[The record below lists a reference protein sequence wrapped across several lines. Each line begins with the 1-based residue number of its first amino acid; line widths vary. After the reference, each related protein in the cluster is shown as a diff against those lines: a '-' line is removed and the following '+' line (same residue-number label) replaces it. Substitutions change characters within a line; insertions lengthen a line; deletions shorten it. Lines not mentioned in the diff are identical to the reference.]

1 MDDMANINT
10 YTDPAADDLFAF
22 AQGCLARFVNEL
34 ADSGLPADRNLELRR
49 GRELLCYYCL
59 ADGRIYLTLPDP
71 KAPGGKLHALVL
83 RSLMACD
90 SDQELWRFIR
100 LILPITMAHEVGHHL
115 RHRLGLFGDDRW
127 REEKVAD
134 RLAAALALRDE
145 VLSPAERRELLRLV
159 ERQVTAFAARF
170 DDAYQP
176 AYTEDP
182 AHYMY
187 TSLNGLKQA
196 LTADRPNLDAVICH
210 HFRLH
215 RPSLEQGESIC
226 LI

>member
-1 MDDMANINT
+1 MTNIST
-10 YTDPAADDLFAF
+10 HTDHSEGELFA
-22 AQGCLARFVNEL
+22 LARDRLTRFVGEL
-34 ADSGLPADRNLELRR
+34 ADLGLPVNRNLELRR

-90 SDQELWRFIR
+90 SDQELRRFIR
-100 LILPITMAHEVGHHL
+100 LILPITMAHELGHHL
-115 RHRLGLFGDDRW
+115 RHRLGRFGEDRW
-127 REEKVAD
+127 REEQVAD

-145 VLSPAERRELLRLV
+145 VLSPTERRELLRLV
-159 ERQVTAFAARF
+159 ERQVAAFAARF

-176 AYTEDP
+176 DYTEDP

-187 TSLNGLKQA
+187 TSLDGLKQT
-196 LTADRPNLDAVICH
+196 LTTDPPDLDAVIRR
-210 HFRLH
+210 HFRPH
-215 RPSLEQGESIC
+215 RPWFEQGESIC
-226 LI
+226 PI